1 MKSAK
6 PARERLSEKE
16 LIACRNFCC
25 ICEKGGDPKDCT
37 LHQASREALD
47 YRRAL
52 RKLEKLV
59 GMCTGFD
66 ATETDRL
73 CQALNIIDAA
83 LASPLAATKGGR

>member
-1 MKSAK
+1 MTTPAK

-16 LIACRNFCC
+16 LRAV
-25 ICEKGGDPKDCT
+25 
-37 LHQASREALD
+37 ASWSTVQSESPPFNGVAAAADALA